1 MAEAISDVQER
12 EFRSGDPAAFA
23 RLYDRH
29 APLMYGVALRVLRDE
44 EEAAEALQEAWV
56 QAWRKRD
63 TVDPSRGNLAS
74 WLITLARTRS
84 LDRVRRRS
92 TRDRVTEAAAAEPDF
107 APADT
112 PHDDARRSEQR
123 RHLAEALASLES
135 NQRTVLELAYFEGL
149 SQSEI
154 AERLQSPLGTVK
166 SWTRAALM
174 QLRQA
179 LPAGVWP

>member
-1 MAEAISDVQER
+1 MAEARTDVQER
-12 EFRSGDPAAFA
+12 EFRSGDPDAFA

-63 TVDPSRGNLAS
+63 RFDPSRGTLAS
-74 WLITLARTRS
+74 WLITIARTRS

-92 TRDRVTEAAAAEPDF
+92 TRDRVTEAAAAEPD
-107 APADT
+107 PGPVPT

-123 RHLAEALASLES
+123 RHLDEALAALEA

-154 AERLQSPLGTVK
+154 ADRLQSPLGTVK
-166 SWTRAALM
+166 SWTRTALM
-174 QLRQA
+174 QLRRS